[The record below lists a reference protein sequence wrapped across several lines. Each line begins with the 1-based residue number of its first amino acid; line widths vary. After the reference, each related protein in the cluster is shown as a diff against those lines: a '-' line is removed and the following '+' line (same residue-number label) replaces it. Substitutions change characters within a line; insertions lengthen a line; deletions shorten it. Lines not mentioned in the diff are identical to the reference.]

1 MTQGMQREGW
11 ITPGHEETSA
21 RDGHVHYHHCG
32 DGFTGVLRLTKFCT
46 LNIYCLRCINYTLI
60 NLYKKMMLI
69 KQKYRYC
76 DIYICTWG
84 PQLSDI
90 GWCEFGE
97 WRKGSRKEEK
107 IQIHKSLEST
117 PLRLLH
123 FKVLVSFS
131 SPWIF

>member
-1 MTQGMQREGW
+1 MQKEGW

-46 LNIYCLRCINYTLI
+46 LNIYCLQCTNYTLI

-76 DIYICTWG
+76 DINICIEG
-84 PQLSDI
+84 PSYQILGGVSL
-90 GWCEFGE
+90 GN
-97 WRKGSRKEEK
+97 EEK
-107 IQIHKSLEST
+107 EAGKKRKSKYT
-117 PLRLLH
+117 NPW
-123 FKVLVSFS
+123 KVLHYVFY
-131 SPWIF
+131 ILKF